1 MERSEGRT
9 LFVII
14 VIPSGDIRPVLLGQS
29 ATAFSREME
38 RRSFPFPK
46 TSNLPVEHPTLVHLA
61 MLGWIYYHSATD
73 RIRRL
78 SLFSVLIREYS
89 RGEGRKHRSSLWR
102 RRRGVGDWWQ
112 FPFPWQGCGP
122 EDRALSYI
130 RGNWLDAWNFF
141 PSPSGSETRRAECK
155 SFVSISSL

>member
-29 ATAFSREME
+29 ATAFSREVE
-38 RRSFPFPK
+38 RRAFPFPQDIK
-46 TSNLPVEHPTLVHLA
+46 SSRRASNVGPSRYARTNLLSFCDRPDSTPLPLLCQ
-61 MLGWIYYHSATD
+61 
-73 RIRRL
+73 
-78 SLFSVLIREYS
+78 YS
-89 RGEGRKHRSSLWR
+89 RGEGRKHWSSLWR
-102 RRRGVGDWWQ
+102 RRRGVRDWWQ

>member
-14 VIPSGDIRPVLLGQS
+14 VIPISDRFYLVKVQPHS
-29 ATAFSREME
+29 AARWKGEPSP
-38 RRSFPFPK
+38 SPK

-61 MLGWIYYHSATD
+61 MLGRIYYHSATD

-141 PSPSGSETRRAECK
+141 PPPSGSETRRAECK